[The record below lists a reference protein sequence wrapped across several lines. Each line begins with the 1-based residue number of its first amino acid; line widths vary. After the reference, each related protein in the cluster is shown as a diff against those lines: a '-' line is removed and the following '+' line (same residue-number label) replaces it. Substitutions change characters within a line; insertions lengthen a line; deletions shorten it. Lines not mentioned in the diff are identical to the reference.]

1 MIRPRI
7 TLSGA
12 MICVAWSVIGAPQ
25 LHAQSTATAVQDEVV
40 VTGAPEEPA
49 PATTPVVA
57 ATAGPAAGTTDA
69 VPAIAGVSGRLAVN
83 LASGIGNQQINGAV
97 IAMGETALASGVAAQ
112 MMLGTD
118 DSDRATRIA
127 LEGDAFSRVSGMAS
141 INITAGAHNQSANL
155 AVLSLGNQE
164 ALSDQLL
171 SQSRASIE
179 PNGSTGGTGDRNDT
193 IEIGGNTFR
202 DNSGLIQVNLIGG
215 ERNSSANVFVLSVLD
230 EEFP

>member
-1 MIRPRI
+1 MRAR
-7 TLSGA
+7 TRLSSA
-12 MICVAWSVIGAPQ
+12 MICMACGYALVGAPL
-25 LHAQSTATAVQDEVV
+25 LHAQGAATAVQDEVV

-49 PATTPVVA
+49 PAVAPIPA
-57 ATAGPAAGTTDA
+57 ATADA

-83 LASGIGNQQINGAV
+83 LASGIGNQQINGAI
-97 IAMGETALASGVAAQ
+97 IAMGETALGSGVAQ
-112 MMLGTD
+112 QTMLGTD
-118 DSDRATRIA
+118 NRDRATRIA

-179 PNGSTGGTGDRNDT
+179 PSGSTGGTGDRNDT
-193 IEIGGNTFR
+193 IQIGENTFR

>member
-49 PATTPVVA
+49 PATTPVAA
-57 ATAGPAAGTTDA
+57 ATAGTADA

-179 PNGSTGGTGDRNDT
+179 PSGSTGGTGDRNDT

-230 EEFP
+230 EEIP